1 MVCSVLQIRRLVL
14 TSIEEF
20 GEIFSSVNGIVK
32 MENSGGKELIQ
43 IADRLF
49 KTPAILKGRK
59 RETSLEICRINLCVT
74 VAQHVPKHVPKP
86 HWKVS

>member
-1 MVCSVLQIRRLVL
+1 ML

-59 RETSLEICRINLCVT
+59 RETSLEICRINLYET
-74 VAQHVPKHVPKP
+74 VAQHVPKHVLKP
-86 HWKVS
+86 NWKVS

>member
-1 MVCSVLQIRRLVL
+1 ML

-32 MENSGGKELIQ
+32 MEKSDGKELIQ
-43 IADRLF
+43 IADLLF
-49 KTPAILKGRK
+49 KTILKGRK
-59 RETSLEICRINLCVT
+59 GETSLEICGINLCAT

>member
-1 MVCSVLQIRRLVL
+1 ML

-20 GEIFSSVNGIVK
+20 GEIFSSVNGIVR

-43 IADRLF
+43 IAGLLF

-59 RETSLEICRINLCVT
+59 RETKNLYAT

>member
-1 MVCSVLQIRRLVL
+1 ML

-20 GEIFSSVNGIVK
+20 GEIFSFVNGIVK
-32 MENSGGKELIQ
+32 MKNSGGKELIQ

-59 RETSLEICRINLCVT
+59 RETSLEICRINLYAT
-74 VAQHVPKHVPKP
+74 VAQHVPKHVLKP
-86 HWKVS
+86 NWKVS

>member
-1 MVCSVLQIRRLVL
+1 ML

-32 MENSGGKELIQ
+32 MKNSGGKELIQ
-43 IADRLF
+43 IADLLF

-59 RETSLEICRINLCVT
+59 RETSLEICRINCV
-74 VAQHVPKHVPKP
+74 QPSLNMCQNMYQNHIGRFLYEHLELFFL
-86 HWKVS
+86 